1 MAQYQVLARKWRP
14 QQFDDVI
21 GQEHITQT
29 LVNAINNKRIA
40 HAYLLVGPRGT
51 GKTTTARIFAKALNC
66 EKGPTPT
73 PCDTCANCKEV
84 ADGTSMNVMEF
95 DAASNTQ
102 VDKVRE
108 LIIENVKYAPTSGK
122 YKVYIVDEVHMLSGS
137 SFNAL
142 LKTLEEPPE
151 HVIFVFATTEVSKLP
166 LTILSRCQRFDFRRL
181 ATSLIVKH
189 LAAIAKDEKVQI
201 DEAALLAVA
210 RGSEGCMRDALS
222 TTDQLISFCGN
233 KIAEDDVLGM
243 FGLAA
248 HERIV
253 ELAGATLDG
262 RTSEALKLF
271 NELAESGKDLQRLL
285 TEMIEHFRN
294 LLVVK
299 MAGERGGGVD
309 ATDAEL
315 AGLKKQ
321 GASADADALLR
332 ILEVFTGAEGRLR
345 FTASKRILFEVTLV
359 KASQA
364 REAASIDLVLQKLN
378 ALRGGAPPPP
388 PSSGSVVA
396 APAAKPAPAV
406 KPVAPAAKPVAPP
419 AKHSQDAVVAEAPP
433 AQPYTT
439 AASAGQMQ
447 AIWDYVHEHFAQA
460 APLGREFLNQGRPLS
475 FDGRVF
481 TIGFDPEF
489 KSAMDFLGSPRFR
502 TVLQTKL
509 REFIGHDVGIRFE
522 LADDPELEAP
532 KPRPAVAE
540 SAEPAAAALAA
551 PAAAVAPA
559 PARPAASP
567 SSSRDAKD
575 FRNDPLIKKALEIFR
590 GQIITVRA

>member
-14 QQFDDVI
+14 QQFDEVV

-29 LVNAINNKRIA
+29 LVNAIKNKRIA

-51 GKTTTARIFAKALNC
+51 GKTTTARILAKALNC
-66 EKGPTPT
+66 EKGPTST
-73 PCDTCANCKEV
+73 PCDKCANCKEV

-253 ELAGATLDG
+253 ELSGAILDG
-262 RTSEALKLF
+262 KTNEALKMF
-271 NELAESGKDLQRLL
+271 GDLAESGKDLQRLL
-285 TEMIEHFRN
+285 TEMIEHFRD

-299 MAGERGGGVD
+299 MAGEQGGAVD

-315 AGLKKQ
+315 AELKKQ
-321 GASADADALLR
+321 SASVEADALLR
-332 ILEVFTGAEGRLR
+332 VLEVLTAAEGRLR
-345 FTASKRILFEVTLV
+345 FTASKRILFEVTLI

-364 REAASIDLVLQKLN
+364 REAASIDVVLQKLN
-378 ALRGGAPPPP
+378 SLRGGAPPT
-388 PSSGSVVA
+388 SGTVVA
-396 APAAKPAPAV
+396 AAAKPAAPV
-406 KPVAPAAKPVAPP
+406 KPAATAPKHHQEAVAEPPPAPAY
-419 AKHSQDAVVAEAPP
+419 STSAE
-433 AQPYTT
+433 
-439 AASAGQMQ
+439 QMQ
-447 AIWDYVHEHFAQA
+447 AIWAYVHEHFAQA

-489 KSAMDFLGSPRFR
+489 KAAMNFLNSPRFR

-509 REFIGHDVGIRFE
+509 REFLGHDVGLHFE
-522 LADDPELEAP
+522 LAEDTELEAQ
-532 KPRPAVAE
+532 KPELPA
-540 SAEPAAAALAA
+540 SKGAAAATPAPTA
-551 PAAAVAPA
+551 PAEPPPAVKPSASAP
-559 PARPAASP
+559 
-567 SSSRDAKD
+567 SSRDMKD

-590 GQIITVRA
+590 GQIVAVRA

>member
-1 MAQYQVLARKWRP
+1 MPQYQVLARKWRP
-14 QQFDDVI
+14 QQFDDVV
-21 GQEHITQT
+21 GQEHITRT
-29 LVNAINNKRIA
+29 LVNAIKNKRIA

-51 GKTTTARIFAKALNC
+51 GKTTTARILAKALNC

-73 PCDTCANCKEV
+73 PCDKCDNCAEIT
-84 ADGTSMNVMEF
+84 GGSSLNVLEY

-102 VDKVRE
+102 VDKIRE

-122 YKVYIVDEVHMLSGS
+122 YKIYIVDEVHMLSVP

-151 HVIFVFATTEVSKLP
+151 HVIFVFATTEVAKLP

-181 ATSLIVKH
+181 ASSLIVKH
-189 LAAIAKDEKVQI
+189 LATIAKDEKVQI
-201 DEAALLAVA
+201 EEAALLAVA

-222 TTDQLISFCGN
+222 TTDQLISFCGS

-253 ELAGATLDG
+253 ELAGAILDG
-262 RTSEALKLF
+262 KTREALKMF
-271 NELAESGKDLQRLL
+271 NDLAESGKDLQRLL

-299 MAGERGGGVD
+299 MAGEQSGAVD

-315 AGLKKQ
+315 AELKKQ
-321 GASADADALLR
+321 GAAMDADALLR
-332 ILEVFTGAEGRLR
+332 ILEVLTGAEGRLKY
-345 FTASKRILFEVTLV
+345 TASKRILFEVTLI

-364 REAASIDLVLQKLN
+364 REAASIDVVLQKLN
-378 ALRGGAPPPP
+378 SLRGGTPPT
-388 PSSGSVVA
+388 SGTAVA
-396 APAAKPAPAV
+396 TAT
-406 KPVAPAAKPVAPP
+406 KPVAASKPAAAAP
-419 AKHSQDAVVAEAPP
+419 KHAQEAVAEPP
-433 AQPYTT
+433 PTPAYATT
-439 AASAGQMQ
+439 AEQMQ
-447 AIWDYVHEHFAQA
+447 AVWAYVHEHFAQA

-475 FDGRVF
+475 FDGKVF

-489 KSAMDFLGSPRFR
+489 KSAMEFLNSPRFR
-502 TVLQTKL
+502 AVLQTKL
-509 REFIGHDVGIRFE
+509 REFLGHDVGLHFE
-522 LADDPELEAP
+522 LAEDTELESA
-532 KPRPAVAE
+532 KPQPPVSE
-540 SAEPAAAALAA
+540 AAAPTPA
-551 PAAAVAPA
+551 PTAPVPVTKPSAPA
-559 PARPAASP
+559 P
-567 SSSRDAKD
+567 SSRDPKD

-590 GQIITVRA
+590 GQIVTVRA

>member
-29 LVNAINNKRIA
+29 LVNAIKNKRIA

-51 GKTTTARIFAKALNC
+51 GKTTTARILAKALNC

-73 PCDTCANCKEV
+73 PCDKCSNCKEV

-201 DEAALLAVA
+201 EEAALLAVA

-222 TTDQLISFCGN
+222 TTDQLISFCGS

-253 ELAGATLDG
+253 ELAGAILDG
-262 RTSEALKLF
+262 KTSAALKLF
-271 NELAESGKDLQRLL
+271 NDLADSGKDLQRLL

-299 MAGERGGGVD
+299 MAGEQGGAVD

-315 AGLKKQ
+315 AELKKQ
-321 GASADADALLR
+321 SASVDADALLR
-332 ILEVFTGAEGRLR
+332 TLEVLTGAEGRLR
-345 FTASKRILFEVTLV
+345 FTASKRILFEVTLI

-364 REAASIDLVLQKLN
+364 REAASIDVVLQKLN
-378 ALRGGAPPPP
+378 SLRGGAPPPT
-388 PSSGSVVA
+388 SGSAVA
-396 APAAKPAPAV
+396 V
-406 KPVAPAAKPVAPP
+406 AAKPVAATKP
-419 AKHSQDAVVAEAPP
+419 VVAAPKHAQSAVAEP
-433 AQPYTT
+433 APSPAYATT
-439 AASAGQMQ
+439 AEQIQ
-447 AIWDYVHEHFAQA
+447 AIWAYVHEHFAHA

-489 KSAMDFLGSPRFR
+489 KSAMEFLNSPRFR
-502 TVLQTKL
+502 AVLQTKL
-509 REFIGHDVGIRFE
+509 REFIGHDVGLHFE
-522 LADDPELEAP
+522 LAEDTELEARKSEP
-532 KPRPAVAE
+532 PASGITSPTLASVAPTAPLPTVKP
-540 SAEPAAAALAA
+540 SALA
-551 PAAAVAPA
+551 
-559 PARPAASP
+559 P
-567 SSSRDAKD
+567 SSREAKD

>member
-29 LVNAINNKRIA
+29 LVNAIKSKRIA

-51 GKTTTARIFAKALNC
+51 GKTTTARILAKALNC

-73 PCDTCANCKEV
+73 PCDKCSNCKEV

-201 DEAALLAVA
+201 EETALLAIA

-233 KIAEDDVLGM
+233 KIAEDDVLSM

-253 ELAGATLDG
+253 ELAGAILDG
-262 RTSEALKLF
+262 KTSAALKLF
-271 NELAESGKDLQRLL
+271 NDLADSGKDLQRLL

-294 LLVVK
+294 SLVVK
-299 MAGERGGGVD
+299 MAGELGGAVD

-315 AGLKKQ
+315 AKLKKQ
-321 GASADADALLR
+321 SASVDADALLR
-332 ILEVFTGAEGRLR
+332 TLEVLAGAEGRLR
-345 FTASKRILFEVTLV
+345 FTASKRILFEVTLI

-364 REAASIDLVLQKLN
+364 REAASIDVVLQKLN
-378 ALRGGAPPPP
+378 SLRGGPP
-388 PSSGSVVA
+388 PSSGAAVA
-396 APAAKPAPAV
+396 AAKPAATV
-406 KPVAPAAKPVAPP
+406 KSAATAP
-419 AKHSQDAVVAEAPP
+419 KHHQEAVAEPP
-433 AQPYTT
+433 PTPAYST
-439 AASAGQMQ
+439 SAEQMQ
-447 AIWDYVHEHFAQA
+447 AIWSYVHEHFGQA

-481 TIGFDPEF
+481 AIGFDPEF
-489 KSAMDFLGSPRFR
+489 KSAMEFLNSPRFR
-502 TVLQTKL
+502 AVLQTKL
-509 REFIGHDVGIRFE
+509 REFLGHDVGLRFE
-522 LADDPELEAP
+522 LAEDTELDS
-532 KPRPAVAE
+532 KK
-540 SAEPAAAALAA
+540 SEPTASENSSPIPA
-551 PAAAVAPA
+551 PAAPLA
-559 PARPAASP
+559 ARPASAAAP
-567 SSSRDAKD
+567 SRETKD

-590 GQIITVRA
+590 GQIIAVRT

>member
-14 QQFDDVI
+14 QQFDDVV

-29 LVNAINNKRIA
+29 LVNAIKNKRIA

-51 GKTTTARIFAKALNC
+51 GKTTTARILAKALNC

-73 PCDTCANCKEV
+73 PCEKCAACV
-84 ADGTSMNVMEF
+84 DITAGSSMNVLEY

-102 VDKVRE
+102 VDKIRE

-122 YKVYIVDEVHMLSGS
+122 YKIYIVDEVHMLSGG

-181 ATSLIVKH
+181 GTSLIVKH
-189 LAAIAKDEKVQI
+189 LATIAKDEKVQI
-201 DEAALLAVA
+201 EDAALLAIA

-233 KIAEDDVLGM
+233 KIAEDDVLGV

-253 ELAGATLDG
+253 ELSGAILDG
-262 RTSEALKLF
+262 RANEALKLF
-271 NELAESGKDLQRLL
+271 NELAEAGKDLQRLL

-299 MAGERGGGVD
+299 MSGDQSGAVD

-315 AGLKKQ
+315 VELKKQ
-321 GASADADALLR
+321 SASADADALLR
-332 ILEVFTGAEGRLR
+332 VLEVLTGAENKLR
-345 FTASKRILFEVTLV
+345 YTASKRILFEVTLI

-364 REAASIDLVLQKLN
+364 REAASIDVVLQKLN
-378 ALRGGAPPPP
+378 SLRGGAPPT
-388 PSSGSVVA
+388 SGTASPVA
-396 APAAKPAPAV
+396 APAAAR
-406 KPVAPAAKPVAPP
+406 PAAAAP
-419 AKHSQDAVVAEAPP
+419 KHHEDAVAEPP
-433 AQPYTT
+433 PVPAYGSESAQV
-439 AASAGQMQ
+439 Q
-447 AIWDYVHEHFAQA
+447 AIWDYVHEHFGKA
-460 APLGREFLNQGRPLS
+460 APLGREFLNQGRPLR

-489 KSAMDFLGSPRFR
+489 KSAMDFLGSPRFKA
-502 TVLQTKL
+502 VLQTKL
-509 REFIGHDVGIRFE
+509 REFLGHDVGIHFE
-522 LADDPELEAP
+522 LADDPELDARKSPPPAP
-532 KPRPAVAE
+532 ERT
-540 SAEPAAAALAA
+540 
-551 PAAAVAPA
+551 APA
-559 PARPAASP
+559 PVASAAAPPPPAAKPSAAAPSP
-567 SSSRDAKD
+567 RDAKD

-590 GQIITVRA
+590 GQIVTVRT

>member
-14 QQFDDVI
+14 QQFADVI

-29 LVNAINNKRIA
+29 LVNAIKNKRIA

-51 GKTTTARIFAKALNC
+51 GKTTTARILAKALNC

-73 PCDTCANCKEV
+73 PCEKCANCVEIT
-84 ADGTSMNVMEF
+84 AGSSMNVLEY

-102 VDKVRE
+102 VDKIRE

-122 YKVYIVDEVHMLSGS
+122 YKIYIVDEVHMLSGG

-142 LKTLEEPPE
+142 LKTLEEPPD

-201 DEAALLAVA
+201 EDAALLAVA

-233 KIAEDDVLGM
+233 KIAEDDVLGV

-248 HERIV
+248 HERIE
-253 ELAGATLDG
+253 ELSGAVLDG
-262 RTSEALKLF
+262 RSSEALKQF
-271 NELAESGKDLQRLL
+271 NDLAESGKDLQRLL

-299 MAGERGGGVD
+299 MAGDQGGAVD

-315 AGLKKQ
+315 VELKKQ
-321 GASADADALLR
+321 SASVDADALLR
-332 ILEVFTGAEGRLR
+332 VLEVFTGAEGRLR
-345 FTASKRILFEVTLV
+345 YTASKRILFEVTLI

-364 REAASIDLVLQKLN
+364 REAASIDVVLQKLN
-378 ALRGGAPPPP
+378 SLRGGTPPTSGTAAP
-388 PSSGSVVA
+388 VA
-396 APAAKPAPAV
+396 AR
-406 KPVAPAAKPVAPP
+406 PVAAKPVAAAGP
-419 AKHSQDAVVAEAPP
+419 AAPVPKHRQDAVAEPP
-433 AQPYTT
+433 PTPGYTT
-439 AASAGQMQ
+439 TAEQLQ
-447 AIWDYVHEHFAQA
+447 AIWAYVHEHFAQA
-460 APLGREFLNQGRPLS
+460 APLGREFLNQGRALK

-489 KSAMDFLGSPRFR
+489 KSAMEFLNSPRFR
-502 TVLQTKL
+502 AVLQTKL
-509 REFIGHDVGIRFE
+509 REFLGHDVGLHFE
-522 LADDPELEAP
+522 LAEDTELDARKSEPPASEAAVP
-532 KPRPAVAE
+532 TPA
-540 SAEPAAAALAA
+540 SAVSPFAPAA
-551 PAAAVAPA
+551 PAAPPPA
-559 PARPAASP
+559 PKPSAAAP
-567 SSSRDAKD
+567 SSRDTKD
-575 FRNDPLIKKALEIFR
+575 FRNDPLIRKALEIFR
-590 GQIITVRA
+590 GQIVTVRT

>member
-14 QQFDDVI
+14 QQFDDVV

-29 LVNAINNKRIA
+29 LVNAIKTKRIA

-51 GKTTTARIFAKALNC
+51 GKTTTARILAKALNC

-73 PCDTCANCKEV
+73 PCDKCANCVEIT
-84 ADGTSMNVMEF
+84 GGGSLNVLEY

-102 VDKVRE
+102 VDKIRE

-122 YKVYIVDEVHMLSGS
+122 YKIYIVDEVHMLSQG

-189 LAAIAKDEKVQI
+189 LATIAKDEKVQI
-201 DEAALLAVA
+201 EEAALLAIA

-222 TTDQLISFCGN
+222 TTDQLISFCGS

-253 ELAGATLDG
+253 ELAGAILDG
-262 RTSEALKLF
+262 KTNGALKML
-271 NELAESGKDLQRLL
+271 NDLAESGKDLQRLL
-285 TEMIEHFRN
+285 AEMTEHFRN

-299 MAGERGGGVD
+299 IAGGQGGAVD
-309 ATDAEL
+309 ATDAEM
-315 AGLKKQ
+315 AELKKQ
-321 GASADADALLR
+321 SASADADALLR
-332 ILEVFTGAEGRLR
+332 ILEVLTGAEGRLKY
-345 FTASKRILFEVTLV
+345 TASKRILFEVTLI
-359 KASQA
+359 KATQA
-364 REAASIDLVLQKLN
+364 REAAGIDVVLQKLN
-378 ALRGGAPPPP
+378 SLRGGAPPPT
-388 PSSGSVVA
+388 SGSAVAAATKPVA
-396 APAAKPAPAV
+396 APKPAAAAPRRHEEAVAEPPPAPAC
-406 KPVAPAAKPVAPP
+406 
-419 AKHSQDAVVAEAPP
+419 STSAE
-433 AQPYTT
+433 
-439 AASAGQMQ
+439 QMQ
-447 AIWDYVHEHFAQA
+447 AIWAYVHEHFAQA
-460 APLGREFLNQGRPLS
+460 APLGREFLNQGRPLN
-475 FDGRVF
+475 FDGKAF

-489 KSAMDFLGSPRFR
+489 KSAMEFLNSPRFR

-509 REFIGHDVGIRFE
+509 REFLGHDVGLHFE
-522 LADDPELEAP
+522 LAEDTELESA
-532 KPRPAVAE
+532 KPQPPVSEAVA
-540 SAEPAAAALAA
+540 PTPA
-551 PAAAVAPA
+551 PAAAPPATRPSVPA
-559 PARPAASP
+559 P
-567 SSSRDAKD
+567 SSRDPKD

-590 GQIITVRA
+590 GQIVTVRA

>member
-14 QQFDDVI
+14 QQFDDVV

-29 LVNAINNKRIA
+29 LVNAIKNKRIA

-51 GKTTTARIFAKALNC
+51 GKTTTARILAKALNC

-73 PCDTCANCKEV
+73 PCDKCPNCVEIT
-84 ADGTSMNVMEF
+84 GGGSLNVLEY

-102 VDKVRE
+102 VDKIRE
-108 LIIENVKYAPTSGK
+108 LIIENVKYVPTGGK
-122 YKVYIVDEVHMLSGS
+122 YKIYIVDEVHMLSGG

-151 HVIFVFATTEVSKLP
+151 HVIFVFATTEVSRLP

-189 LAAIAKDEKVQI
+189 LATIAKDEKVHI
-201 DEAALLAVA
+201 EEAAMLAIA

-233 KIAEDDVLGM
+233 KIAEDDVLGV

-253 ELAGATLDG
+253 EMAGAILDG
-262 RTSEALKLF
+262 STRDALKLF
-271 NELAESGKDLQRLL
+271 NDLAEAGKDIQRLL
-285 TEMIEHFRN
+285 TELTEHFRN

-299 MAGERGGGVD
+299 MAGDQAPAVD

-315 AGLKKQ
+315 AQLKKQ
-321 GASADADALLR
+321 SAAADADALLR
-332 ILEVFTGAEGRLR
+332 ILEVLTGAEGRLK
-345 FTASKRILFEVTLV
+345 FTASKRILFEVTLI

-364 REAASIDLVLQKLN
+364 REAVSLDVVLQKLN
-378 ALRGGAPPPP
+378 SLRGGAAPPPT
-388 PSSGSVVA
+388 SGSAVA
-396 APAAKPAPAV
+396 VATKPVAAAKPAA
-406 KPVAPAAKPVAPP
+406 APAPKHHEGAVAEPPP
-419 AKHSQDAVVAEAPP
+419 AP
-433 AQPYTT
+433 AYTT
-439 AASAGQMQ
+439 SAGQLQ
-447 AIWDYVHEHFAQA
+447 AIWAYVHEHFAQA

-489 KSAMDFLGSPRFR
+489 KSAMDFLNSPRFR
-502 TVLQTKL
+502 AVLQTKL
-509 REFIGHDVGIRFE
+509 REFLGHDVGLHFE
-522 LADDPELEAP
+522 MAEDTELETP
-532 KPRPAVAE
+532 KSESPAAE
-540 SAEPAAAALAA
+540 IAEPSPEPAAPALAA
-551 PAAAVAPA
+551 KPSA
-559 PARPAASP
+559 PAAS
-567 SSSRDAKD
+567 SRDPRD

>member
-14 QQFDDVI
+14 QQFDDVV

-29 LVNAINNKRIA
+29 LVNAIKSKRIA

-51 GKTTTARIFAKALNC
+51 GKTTTARILAKALNC

-73 PCDTCANCKEV
+73 PCDKCAACQEIT
-84 ADGTSMNVMEF
+84 AGSSLNVLEY

-102 VDKVRE
+102 VDKIRE
-108 LIIENVKYAPTSGK
+108 LIIENVKYSPTSGK
-122 YKVYIVDEVHMLSGS
+122 YKIYIVDEVHMLSGG

-189 LAAIAKDEKVQI
+189 LATIAKDEKVQI
-201 DEAALLAVA
+201 EESALLAIA

-222 TTDQLISFCGN
+222 TTDQLISFCGS

-253 ELAGATLDG
+253 ELAGAILEGKT
-262 RTSEALKLF
+262 REALKMF
-271 NELAESGKDLQRLL
+271 NDLAESGKDLQRLL

-299 MAGERGGGVD
+299 MAGEQSGAVD

-315 AGLKKQ
+315 AELRKQ
-321 GASADADALLR
+321 SASVDADALLR
-332 ILEVFTGAEGRLR
+332 VLEVLTGAEGRLKY
-345 FTASKRILFEVTLV
+345 TASKRILFEVTLI

-364 REAASIDLVLQKLN
+364 RETASIDVVLQKLN
-378 ALRGGAPPPP
+378 SLRGGGSPPT
-388 PSSGSVVA
+388 SGAVA
-396 APAAKPAPAV
+396 AAS
-406 KPVAPAAKPVAPP
+406 AKPVAASKP
-419 AKHSQDAVVAEAPP
+419 AAAQAPKHHQDAVAEPP
-433 AQPYTT
+433 PTPAYST
-439 AASAGQMQ
+439 SADQMQ
-447 AIWDYVHEHFAQA
+447 AVWAYVHEHFAQA

-489 KSAMDFLGSPRFR
+489 KSAMDFLNSPRFR
-502 TVLQTKL
+502 AVLQTKL
-509 REFIGHDVGIRFE
+509 RECLGHDVGLHFE
-522 LADDPELEAP
+522 LAEDTELDAP
-532 KPRPAVAE
+532 KSEPPASE
-540 SAEPAAAALAA
+540 IAA
-551 PAAAVAPA
+551 PTPAPIAPTAPPPATKPSAPA
-559 PARPAASP
+559 P
-567 SSSRDAKD
+567 SSRDAKD

-590 GQIITVRA
+590 GQIVTVRA